1 MTSHNI
7 LTSPAPPES
16 VLEHIKPGADV
27 IMPNANGEAVKLV
40 DTLPR
45 EDSGKI
51 MKRKLREPYWA
62 SAGRRI

>member
-7 LTSPAPPES
+7 LTSLAPPEA

-40 DTLPR
+40 DTL
-45 EDSGKI
+45 EEHAEQLD
-51 MKRKLREPYWA
+51 RK
-62 SAGRRI
+62 SVV